1 MSESRAAKLSPAPA
15 PVLLTT
21 APLPLTPPRRPVPPA
36 ATLPPSRYPCASDR
50 AAALLPLRLPQCMC
64 VFAMSKMPLVLRC
77 ACAACPDAPST
88 AGPLLLCVVAHMCG
102 CCRPMV
108 ASSTWPLSWF
118 SHPLQFSAQV
128 CHAIAVH
135 PPSSLT
141 FSRRGTLPSLV
152 STASEP
158 ACSALEFVC

>member
-1 MSESRAAKLSPAPA
+1 MGANPILLFALALTNASALSI
-15 PVLLTT
+15 
-21 APLPLTPPRRPVPPA
+21 
-36 ATLPPSRYPCASDR
+36 PSNANVSVHE
-50 AAALLPLRLPQCMC
+50 L
-64 VFAMSKMPLVLRC
+64 VSKMPLVLRC

-135 PPSSLT
+135 PPASLAHVFAARHAAQPSQHSVRASLQCIGICLLT
-141 FSRRGTLPSLV
+141 PVARDHSCRSVHSRI
-152 STASEP
+152 EYI
-158 ACSALEFVC
+158 